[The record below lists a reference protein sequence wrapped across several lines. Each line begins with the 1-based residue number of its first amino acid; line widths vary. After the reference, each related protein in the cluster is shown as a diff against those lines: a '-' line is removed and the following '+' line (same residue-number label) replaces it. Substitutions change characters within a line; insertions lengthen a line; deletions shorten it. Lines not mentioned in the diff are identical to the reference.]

1 MYAVDVILDWLTEHS
16 DGFRPPEPA
25 EQAQLLELERR
36 GAPAA
41 LLALYR
47 RVGKGAVGLLPC
59 GTFDGLY
66 PLLDPAD
73 VLELQER
80 EGVHPDLVGSWPFA
94 GDGDGWLVLREGAVF
109 HVGPCGSIR
118 VASSAEELL
127 FRHMEGLL
135 CGKFAWNPGRETYVP
150 SRQLPE
156 LTRIPRAVEAVAG
169 PGALRIWTGE
179 ILGDLVAGLP
189 VDLSGVGKL
198 VVSRHGPSCRL
209 DPMTGR
215 MQPERSHRG
224 VARLRPDRHGV
235 LHRRLN
241 EECSSLVTRPVAIR
255 GVSLDPQQGIELAAA
270 LVDAVAEVLRDER
283 VVAWPRLGEFSV
295 QIQPGLAGARKIVT
309 FTQYSMLERA
319 LNLEP

>member
-25 EQAQLLELERR
+25 DQSHLLELERR
-36 GAPAA
+36 GAPDA
-41 LLALYR
+41 LLELYS

-73 VLELQER
+73 VLQLQER
-80 EGVHPDLVGSWPFA
+80 EGVHPDLAGGWPFA
-94 GDGDGWLVLREGAVF
+94 GDGDGWLVLREGAVY
-109 HVGPCGSIR
+109 HVGPCGVVR

-135 CGKFAWNPGRETYVP
+135 CGKFAWNPARETWVP
-150 SRQLPE
+150 SRQLPDP
-156 LTRIPRAVEAVAG
+156 TRIPRVVEEIAG
-169 PGALRIWTGE
+169 PGSLRIWTGE
-179 ILGDLVAGLP
+179 ILGDLMAGLP

-198 VVSRHGPSCRL
+198 VVSRHGPSRRL
-209 DPMTGR
+209 DPVTGR
-215 MQPERSHRG
+215 IQPERSHRG
-224 VARLRPDRHGV
+224 VAKLRSDRHGV

-241 EECSSLVTRPVAIR
+241 EQCACAVTRPVAIR
-255 GVSLDPQQGIELAAA
+255 GVSLDAIAGLQLAEA
-270 LVDAVAEVLRDER
+270 LVDAIAEVLMDER

-295 QIQPGLAGARKIVT
+295 QLQPGPGGARKVVT
-309 FTQYSMLERA
+309 FAQYPVLERA
-319 LNLEP
+319 LNL